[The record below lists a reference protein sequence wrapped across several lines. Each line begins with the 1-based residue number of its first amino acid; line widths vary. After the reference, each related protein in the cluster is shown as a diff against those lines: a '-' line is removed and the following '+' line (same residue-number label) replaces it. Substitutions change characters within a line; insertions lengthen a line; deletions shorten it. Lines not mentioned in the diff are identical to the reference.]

1 MSAAVTFTDWF
12 VILSGAT
19 ARQTKAIADEIQHG
33 LRQHGVRAARTEGE
47 RQGDWILLDYLDVVI
62 HVFTP
67 AAREFYRL
75 ETLWGDVPQ
84 TRIDD
89 DVSDQEARAG
99 LLRAEG

>member
-19 ARQTKAIADEIQHG
+19 TRQTKAIADEIQRG
-33 LRQHGVRAARTEGE
+33 LRQHGVRAARAEGE
-47 RQGDWILLDYLDVVI
+47 RQGDWILLDYLDAVI

-75 ETLWGDVPQ
+75 ETLWGDVPH
-84 TRIDD
+84 TRLDD
-89 DVSDQEARAG
+89 DVADEEAGAALR
-99 LLRAEG
+99 RAEG

>member
-19 ARQTKAIADEIQHG
+19 TRQTKAIADEIQRG
-33 LRQHGVRAARTEGE
+33 LRQGGVRAARVEGE
-47 RQGDWILLDYLDVVI
+47 RQGDWILLAYLDTVV

-67 AAREFYRL
+67 TAREFYRL

-84 TRIDD
+84 TRIEDEGPER
-89 DVSDQEARAG
+89 EAREG
-99 LLRAEG
+99 SRLAEG